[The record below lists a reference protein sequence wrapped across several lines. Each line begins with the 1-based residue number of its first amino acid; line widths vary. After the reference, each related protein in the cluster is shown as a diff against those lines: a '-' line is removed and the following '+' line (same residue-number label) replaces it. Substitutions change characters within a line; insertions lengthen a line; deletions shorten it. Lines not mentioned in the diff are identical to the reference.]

1 MITDLAHQLGKRC
14 VAEWVEKP
22 ETVAA
27 LMALSVDY
35 AQGFAMGRTMKTDAF
50 LNIRSSADMVQNESI
65 KSLLRGDA
73 PVRDLAV
80 SAGDV
85 LRPAMF

>member
-1 MITDLAHQLGKRC
+1 MAITRMITDLAHQLGKRC

-35 AQGFAMGRTMKTDAF
+35 AQGLALCGPVLPEVF
-50 LNIRSSADMVQNESI
+50 LQD
-65 KSLLRGDA
+65 
-73 PVRDLAV
+73 
-80 SAGDV
+80 
-85 LRPAMF
+85 PAAQPT

>member
-35 AQGFAMGRTMKTDAF
+35 AQGFVMGRPMKPEAF
-50 LNIRSSADMVQNESI
+50 LNAR
-65 KSLLRGDA
+65 
-73 PVRDLAV
+73 
-80 SAGDV
+80 SAGDLIKNEKVKHLLGRESLALESDESEERV
-85 LRPAMF
+85 LRPALS